1 MCCNLVRMRLDKLNA
16 TILDQQWGANQV
28 HKTLDALNQILMV
41 MQKFMLKGFSHQAY
55 KALKESLCE
64 FISSIEGRFMADIK
78 RKAKAQSE
86 AFRAIITTISEA
98 TSFDEQEEST
108 HKLGFKL

>member
-41 MQKFMLKGFSHQAY
+41 MQKFMLKGFS
-55 KALKESLCE
+55 
-64 FISSIEGRFMADIK
+64 I
-78 RKAKAQSE
+78 
-86 AFRAIITTISEA
+86 
-98 TSFDEQEEST
+98 
-108 HKLGFKL
+108 